1 MYTRDMLREKPV
13 VIQRALF
20 NHYVELGLNEK
31 QFVILIK
38 LLDQENERNIQP
50 PLEDVQQGTSLSIQE
65 VSHIINQLSQLKCI
79 DIKIEKDEQHKYN
92 EFISFDPLFEQLALV
107 LNETKQEN
115 KAEDQNNQFKKLFQE
130 FESTFGRPL
139 TPLEV
144 QTLNHWIDT
153 DHHSNELI
161 RSALNEAHSL
171 DKLSI
176 KYIDRILLNWKKK
189 NITTVQSSKEESEKF
204 NQNKKLKQNVNSIP
218 IFDWVNG
225 ENPYDK

>member
-1 MYTRDMLREKPV
+1 MYTREMLREKPV

>member
-1 MYTRDMLREKPV
+1 MLREKPV

>member
-153 DHHSNELI
+153 DRHSNELI

>member
-1 MYTRDMLREKPV
+1 MYTREMLREKPV

-153 DHHSNELI
+153 DRHSNELI

>member
-20 NHYVELGLNEK
+20 NHYVELGLNER

>member
-1 MYTRDMLREKPV
+1 MYTSAMLKEKPV
-13 VIQRALF
+13 VVQRALF
-20 NHYVELGLNEK
+20 DHYANLGLNEK

-38 LLDQENERNIQP
+38 LLDQENDRNLQP
-50 PLEDVQQGTSLSIQE
+50 PLEDIQRGTTLSIQE
-65 VSHIINQLSQLKCI
+65 VSHIINQLSQLKII
-79 DIKIEKDEQHKYN
+79 DIKIEKDDQHKYN
-92 EFISFDPLFEQLALV
+92 EFISFDPLYEQLALIK
-107 LNETKQEN
+107 NEAMQQGTV
-115 KAEDQNNQFKKLFQE
+115 EDQNLQFKKLFQE

-153 DHHSNELI
+153 DKHSNELI
-161 RSALNEAHSL
+161 MSALNEAHSL

-189 NITTVQSSKEESEKF
+189 HITTVESSKEESEKF
-204 NQNKKLKQNVNSIP
+204 NQTKKVKQNVNLIP
-218 IFDWVNG
+218 TFDWVNG

>member
-1 MYTRDMLREKPV
+1 MLKEKPV
-13 VIQRALF
+13 VVQRALF
-20 NHYVELGLNEK
+20 DHYGNLGLNEK

-38 LLDQENERNIQP
+38 LLDQENDRNLQP
-50 PLEDVQQGTSLSIQE
+50 PLEDIQRGTTLSIQE
-65 VSHIINQLSQLKCI
+65 VSHIINQLSQLKII
-79 DIKIEKDEQHKYN
+79 DIKIEKDDQHKYN
-92 EFISFDPLFEQLALV
+92 EFISFDPLYEQLALIK
-107 LNETKQEN
+107 NEAMQQGTV
-115 KAEDQNNQFKKLFQE
+115 EDQNLQFKKLFQE

-153 DHHSNELI
+153 DKHSNELI
-161 RSALNEAHSL
+161 MSALNEAHSL

-189 NITTVQSSKEESEKF
+189 NITTVESSKEESEKF
-204 NQNKKLKQNVNSIP
+204 NQTKKVKQNVNLIP
-218 IFDWVNG
+218 TFDWVNG

>member
-1 MYTRDMLREKPV
+1 MYTREMLREKPV

-38 LLDQENERNIQP
+38 LLDKENERNIQP

-153 DHHSNELI
+153 DHHSTELI

-171 DKLSI
+171 DKLS
-176 KYIDRILLNWKKK
+176 
-189 NITTVQSSKEESEKF
+189 TVSYTHLTLPTICS
-204 NQNKKLKQNVNSIP
+204 V
-218 IFDWVNG
+218 
-225 ENPYDK
+225 

>member
-1 MYTRDMLREKPV
+1 MYTSAMLKEKPV
-13 VIQRALF
+13 VVQRGLF
-20 NHYVELGLNEK
+20 DHYANLGLNEK

-38 LLDQENERNIQP
+38 LLDQENDRNLQP
-50 PLEDVQQGTSLSIQE
+50 PLEDIQRGTTLSIQE
-65 VSHIINQLSQLKCI
+65 VSHIINQLSQLKII
-79 DIKIEKDEQHKYN
+79 DIKIEKDDQHKYN
-92 EFISFDPLFEQLALV
+92 EFISFDPLYEQLALIK
-107 LNETKQEN
+107 NEAMQQGTV
-115 KAEDQNNQFKKLFQE
+115 EDQNLQFKKLFQE

-153 DHHSNELI
+153 DKHSNELI
-161 RSALNEAHSL
+161 MSALNEAHSL

-189 NITTVQSSKEESEKF
+189 NITTVESSKEESEKF
-204 NQNKKLKQNVNSIP
+204 NQTKKVKQNVNLIP
-218 IFDWVNG
+218 TFDWVNG

>member
-1 MYTRDMLREKPV
+1 MYTREMLREKPV

-20 NHYVELGLNEK
+20 DHYVELGLNEK

>member
-1 MYTRDMLREKPV
+1 MYTREMLREKPV

-79 DIKIEKDEQHKYN
+79 DIKVEKDEQHKYN

-115 KAEDQNNQFKKLFQE
+115 KEEDQNNQFKKLFQE

-153 DHHSNELI
+153 DHHSTELI

>member
-1 MYTRDMLREKPV
+1 MYSSEMLKEKPV
-13 VIQRALF
+13 VIQRSLF
-20 NHYVELGLNEK
+20 NHYADLGLNEK
-31 QFVILIK
+31 QFIILIK

-50 PLEDVQQGTSLSIQE
+50 PLEDIQQGTSLSIQE

-79 DIKIEKDEQHKYN
+79 DIKIEKDENHKYN
-92 EFISFDPLFEQLALV
+92 EFISFDPLFEQLAVV
-107 LNETKQEN
+107 LNEYHQKSAN
-115 KAEDQNNQFKKLFQE
+115 EDESVKFKILFQE

-153 DHHSNELI
+153 DKHSNELI
-161 RSALNEAHSL
+161 RSALNEALSV

-189 NITTVQSSKEESEKF
+189 NITTVSSSKEESEKF
-204 NQNKKLKQNVNSIP
+204 SQNKKVKQNVNSIP
-218 IFDWVNG
+218 TFDWVNG

>member
-1 MYTRDMLREKPV
+1 MYTSDMLRDKPV
-13 VIQRALF
+13 VIHRSLF
-20 NHYVELGLNEK
+20 EHYADLGLNEK

-38 LLDQENERNIQP
+38 LLDKENERHLQP
-50 PLEDVQQGTSLSIQE
+50 PLEELQIGTSLSLQE
-65 VSHIINQLSQLKCI
+65 VSHVINQLSQLKCI
-79 DIKIEKDEQHKYN
+79 DIKIEKDENYKYN
-92 EFISFDPLFEQLALV
+92 EFISFDPLYEQLALV
-107 LNETKQEN
+107 LNESKQEN
-115 KAEDQNNQFKKLFQE
+115 KEQQETVKFKVLFQE

-144 QTLNHWIDT
+144 QTLSHWIDT
-153 DHHSNELI
+153 DKHSNELI

-189 NITTVQSSKEESEKF
+189 NITTVASSKEESEKF
-204 NQNKKLKQNVNSIP
+204 NQNKKLKQNVNAIP

>member
-1 MYTRDMLREKPV
+1 MYTREMLREKPV

-38 LLDQENERNIQP
+38 LLDQENERNVQP

-153 DHHSNELI
+153 DRHSNELI

>member
-1 MYTRDMLREKPV
+1 MYSSEMLKEKPV
-13 VIQRALF
+13 IIQRSLF
-20 NHYVELGLNEK
+20 NHYVKLGLNEK
-31 QFVILIK
+31 QFVILVK
-38 LLDQENERNIQP
+38 LLDQENERNLQP
-50 PLEDVQQGTSLSIQE
+50 PLENIQQGTSLSIQE
-65 VSHIINQLSQLKCI
+65 VSHVINQLSQLKCI

-92 EFISFDPLFEQLALV
+92 EFISFEPLFEQLALIM
-107 LNETKQEN
+107 NEVKQEDTV
-115 KAEDQNNQFKKLFQE
+115 EDQNSHFKKLFHE

-161 RSALNEAHSL
+161 QSALNEAHSL
-171 DKLSI
+171 DKLSF

-204 NQNKKLKQNVNSIP
+204 NHNKKLKQNVNSIP